1 MESLC
6 GTIDPSPWHDGV
18 VGACWFEVYVYIPV
32 TLLCIFISIIY
43 CTVLW
48 RNLSFDNFYCS
59 AFYFRVA
66 VDITIITSSSV
77 LVVLGFLLPYYE
89 EGFSIN
95 SRFTAVHNFMA
106 VIFWITTLIFDYL
119 HGKAL
124 KYSSRGPWIHLSFLM
139 VYFFCSAIICWSF
152 RTGVDV
158 LWRPYV
164 VVNCYIQLVLL
175 SLHLLSKVPVFYPS
189 EEPRRRSARI
199 LRQNLNSIQVSTSYH
214 SNEIA
219 RRPTSENAIKGE
231 DSASFF
237 SKMCFCWVSKLVR
250 NGYYGELYSLQN
262 LPLIP
267 KHLNAYTLE
276 SKVPKL
282 KLQSVTTDE
291 PAGKPR
297 NISDDK
303 CSIKACL
310 PFLKAS
316 YSAFGHEFLF
326 LGLLKLLLSGFG
338 LCGPVVLNQFILSV
352 TNSEIP
358 FWSCILVGFG
368 LVLLSLKIAVLST
381 SYNYRMA
388 IFGFKVRVSVT
399 GMVYRKILSLR
410 TSSLNSVGTGSLVNY
425 LTSDADRIV
434 NFAPSVHEVWA
445 MPLQLSV
452 AVGLLYHQLGIA
464 CLVGIGFLLVLL
476 PVNRVLAAQIGKF
489 SRRLMVFK
497 DARIKLM
504 SEILSNTLS
513 VKLACWEN
521 LMRNRVVHSRIQELK
536 ALRGQKLLDA
546 CCVFFWAVCP
556 ALLASSTFATY
567 VAVGNEL
574 KVSVVFSSL
583 ALFGMLIG
591 PMNAFP
597 WVINGVM
604 EAAISMQR
612 ITKLFYLSPGS
623 FPLEL
628 TDTPLSNIGTPT
640 DIPIVCSFAEKSTI
654 SMPINIMNE
663 SFYYTDSDNLVLKN
677 IILQVQWGELIGVIG
692 PVGSGKSSL
701 LLSILD
707 ELQSIVPENELGNE
721 VMKTNPR
728 LRYAYVGQTPWLHS
742 GTIRENILFG
752 SDCDLT
758 WMNTVI
764 EACALKSDLIK
775 LPNGLDT
782 DVGEAG
788 GSSLSGGQRARVA
801 LARAVYQKA
810 DVYLLDDPLSALDV
824 DVGQHII
831 SNCLFGLLSGRTRI
845 IVTHQLD
852 WLMNSKT
859 SNKRTQVDF
868 IVELKDGII
877 TRKIP
882 GNLYS
887 DNNGNDLVD
896 QSTFNVNKYSTHEE
910 STLSSDNHNGNEK
923 NDNEND
929 DVPLITNK
937 DENNANQFEFN
948 PVNVINNNNNNNN
961 VNMNIEHMAIGS
973 ISPHVYISYI
983 RSVGYILTFC
993 IILSLVLMQGTRNAS
1008 DWWLSHW
1015 VQNGNVT
1022 AAVSSFQDSSYETKL
1037 FPVHYMKYEDLN
1049 STYDLSPTNY
1059 NSSINEMLQTSTHSV
1074 VQFGEPNSTTGYHFL
1089 EIYAFIVTSNLI
1101 ATIFRAV
1108 LFAFGGLV
1116 AASLVHES
1124 ALNTILEGRLNYF
1137 NTTPLGRI
1145 LNRFSS
1151 DVGTVDDALPFQLNI
1166 LLASLAGL
1174 LGALVIVCASLP
1186 TLIFFLLPLVFI
1198 FWSIQRQYRGA
1209 ARDLKRI
1216 SSIVRSPVYAHYTD
1230 TLSGLAVIRGLGQEI
1245 RFRQLTA
1252 FNLSN
1257 QIRAELASLAA
1268 SCWLS
1273 IRLQLIG
1280 STVIIGVVSV
1290 SLVGRLFD
1298 WIQVASVGLSVVYA
1312 LNISGLMTS
1321 VVYDMTETEKN
1332 LVAVER
1338 CQELTDDTPI
1348 EYDTVSTKPMAP
1360 QPRSSSHKHLRLPK
1374 ERKKGIA
1381 YPTELPPDWPA
1392 SGSICFS
1399 NISLTYRQN
1408 SQSTN
1413 GQSVKALDEVSF
1425 TIKPG
1430 ECVGIVGR
1438 TGSGKSSL
1446 IKVLLRLV
1454 DHLPG
1459 PHTNQH
1465 IANQTGFIGATGQVF
1480 VDGIDV
1486 RTIPLSLLRS
1496 RILTICQEPFLF
1508 SGCLRENLDPENQ
1521 LNDSVLEEVLLK
1533 CQLATNHLQAS
1544 EWLHREVGESGR
1556 DISAGQR
1563 QLICL
1568 ARALLRQPKPK
1579 IICLDE
1585 ATASIDNTCEETI
1598 HQVLDQEFQ
1607 GATVLLIAHRLASVR
1622 RLCSRV
1628 IVMRSGRLVAEGP
1641 TEETLATAFNHTE
1654 TRDLITL

>member
-1 MESLC
+1 MQVPFVEFVC
-6 GTIDPSPWHDGV
+6 GDLDPSPWHDGV
-18 VGACWFEVYVYIPV
+18 VGVCWFEVYVYIPL
-32 TLLCIFISIIY
+32 TLLCTIISFIY
-43 CTVLW
+43 CVILW
-48 RNLSFDNFYCS
+48 RHLAFDSFYCS
-59 AFYFRVA
+59 VFYFRVA
-66 VDITIITSSSV
+66 IDITIVTSSGV
-77 LVVLGFLLPYYE
+77 IIVLGFLLPYYE

-95 SRFTAVHNFMA
+95 SRFFAIHSFIT
-106 VIFWITTLIFDYL
+106 VILWITTLILDYL

-124 KYSSRGPWIHLSFLM
+124 KYSSRGSRIHLSFSII
-139 VYFFCSAIICWSF
+139 YFFCLAINCWSF
-152 RTGVDV
+152 RREVDV

-164 VVNCYIQLVLL
+164 IVNCYIQLLL
-175 SLHLLSKVPVFYPS
+175 LCLHLLSKVPVFYPS
-189 EEPRRRSARI
+189 EEPRRRRARI
-199 LRQNLNSIQVSTSYH
+199 LRQNSNSIQLSTSYQ
-214 SNEIA
+214 SNEITQ
-219 RRPTSENAIKGE
+219 RPTSQNVNDRE
-231 DSASFF
+231 DSASWF
-237 SKMCFCWVSKLVR
+237 SKLCFCWVNNLVR
-250 NGYYGELYSLQN
+250 SGYYGELYSLTN
-262 LPLIP
+262 LPLVP
-267 KHLNAYTLE
+267 KRLNTYTLE

-282 KLQSVTTDE
+282 KLKSVTIDE
-291 PAGKPR
+291 TIR
-297 NISDDK
+297 QSHDISNK
-303 CSIKACL
+303 GCSIKACV

-316 YSAFGHEFLF
+316 YEAFGREFLY

-338 LCGPVVLNQFILSV
+338 LCGPVVLNHFILNV
-352 TNSEIP
+352 TNSETP
-358 FWSCILVGFG
+358 SWSCILVGFG
-368 LVLLSLKIAVLST
+368 LVFLSLKIAVLST
-381 SYNYRMA
+381 SYNYKMA
-388 IFGFKVRVSVT
+388 SFGFKVRVSVT
-399 GMVYRKILSLR
+399 GMVYRKILSLK
-410 TSSLNSVGTGSLVNY
+410 TSSLNCIGTGCLVNY

-434 NFAPSVHEVWA
+434 NFAPSIHEVWA

-452 AVGLLYHQLGIA
+452 AVGLLYHQLGLA

-476 PVNRVLAAQIGKF
+476 PLNRILATKIGKF
-489 SRRLMVFK
+489 SRRLMMFK
-497 DARIKLM
+497 DTRIKLM

-521 LMRNRVVHSRIQELK
+521 LMKNRVMHSRIQELN

-567 VAVGNEL
+567 VAIGNEL
-574 KVSVVFSSL
+574 KASAVFSSL

-604 EAAISMQR
+604 EATISMQR
-612 ITKLFYLSPGS
+612 ITKLFYLSSGS
-623 FPLEL
+623 FSLEL
-628 TDTPLSNIGTPT
+628 TDTPLSDVGIPT

-654 SMPINIMNE
+654 SMPVNIMNE
-663 SFYYTDSDNLVLKN
+663 SFYYTNCDNLVLKN
-677 IILQVQWGELIGVIG
+677 ITLQVQWGQLIGVIG

-701 LLSILD
+701 LLSILG
-707 ELQSIVPENELGNE
+707 ELQSVVSEDELRNES
-721 VMKTNPR
+721 MKTNPR

-752 SDCDLT
+752 SDCDLA

-764 EACALKSDLIK
+764 EACALKVDLGK

-788 GSSLSGGQRARVA
+788 GNSLSGGQRARVA

-824 DVGQHII
+824 DVGQQII
-831 SNCLFGLLSGRTRI
+831 TNCLLGLLSGRTRI

-852 WLMNSKT
+852 WLMNTKIV
-859 SNKRTQVDF
+859 NKRAQVDF

-882 GNLYS
+882 GNLYP
-887 DNNGNDLVD
+887 DNDDNDHMHQPVLD
-896 QSTFNVNKYSTHEE
+896 INSSPPYNEP
-910 STLSSDNHNGNEK
+910 TLSSDNHHDSSENN
-923 NDNEND
+923 NNSTLEND
-929 DVPLITNK
+929 DVPLITIK
-937 DENNANQFEFN
+937 EYSSVNQSEFSPN
-948 PVNVINNNNNNNN
+948 CVIDNNNNNN
-961 VNMNIEHMAIGS
+961 VHINMEHMAVGS
-973 ISPHVYISYI
+973 ISPHVYKSYI
-983 RSVGYILTFC
+983 HSVGYFLTFS
-993 IILSLVLMQGTRNAS
+993 IILSLLLMQ
-1008 DWWLSHW
+1008 
-1015 VQNGNVT
+1015 
-1022 AAVSSFQDSSYETKL
+1022 
-1037 FPVHYMKYEDLN
+1037 
-1049 STYDLSPTNY
+1049 
-1059 NSSINEMLQTSTHSV
+1059 
-1074 VQFGEPNSTTGYHFL
+1074 
-1089 EIYAFIVTSNLI
+1089 
-1101 ATIFRAV
+1101 
-1108 LFAFGGLV
+1108 V
-1116 AASLVHES
+1116 AASVVHES
-1124 ALNTILEGRLNYF
+1124 ALDTILEGRQNYF
-1137 NTTPLGRI
+1137 NTTPQGRI

-1174 LGALVIVCASLP
+1174 LGALVIVCVSLP

-1216 SSIVRSPVYAHYTD
+1216 SSIVRSPVYGHYTD
-1230 TLSGLAVIRGLGQEI
+1230 TLSGLAVIHGLGQEI

-1252 FNLSN
+1252 CKLSD

-1280 STVIIGVVSV
+1280 SAVITGVVSV
-1290 SLVGRLFD
+1290 SLIGRLFD
-1298 WIQVASVGLSVVYA
+1298 WTHIASIGLSVVYA

-1338 CQELTDDTPI
+1338 CQELIDDTPI
-1348 EYDTVSTKPMAP
+1348 EHDIVSIKPMGP
-1360 QPRSSSHKHLRLPK
+1360 QPRSSSHSHLRLPK
-1374 ERKKGIA
+1374 ERKSGIA
-1381 YPTELPPDWPA
+1381 YPTGLLPNWPA
-1392 SGSICFS
+1392 SGSIFF
-1399 NISLTYRQN
+1399 NNVSLTYRQN
-1408 SQSTN
+1408 SESAN
-1413 GQSVKALDEVSF
+1413 EQSVKALDDVSF
-1425 TIKPG
+1425 TVKPG

-1459 PHTNQH
+1459 PYTNQY

-1486 RTIPLSLLRS
+1486 RTIPLTLLRS

-1508 SGCLRENLDPENQ
+1508 SGCLRDNLDPENK
-1521 LNDSVLEEVLLK
+1521 LNDSVLEDVLLK
-1533 CQLATNHLQAS
+1533 CQLATSRLQAS
-1544 EWLHREVGESGR
+1544 QWLLREVGESGR

-1568 ARALLRQPKPK
+1568 ARALLRQPRPK

-1585 ATASIDNTCEETI
+1585 ATASVDNKCEETI

-1607 GATVLLIAHRLASVR
+1607 GATILLIAHRLASVR

-1628 IVMRSGRLVAEGP
+1628 IVMQSGRLVAEGP
-1641 TEETLATAFNHTE
+1641 PKEILDALFNHIE
-1654 TRDLITL
+1654 TRDLVTL

>member
-1 MESLC
+1 MQVSFVELVCGSL
-6 GTIDPSPWHDGV
+6 DPSPWHDGV
-18 VGACWFEVYVYIPV
+18 VG
-32 TLLCIFISIIY
+32 
-43 CTVLW
+43 
-48 RNLSFDNFYCS
+48 
-59 AFYFRVA
+59 
-66 VDITIITSSSV
+66 
-77 LVVLGFLLPYYE
+77 
-89 EGFSIN
+89 
-95 SRFTAVHNFMA
+95 
-106 VIFWITTLIFDYL
+106 
-119 HGKAL
+119 
-124 KYSSRGPWIHLSFLM
+124 
-139 VYFFCSAIICWSF
+139 
-152 RTGVDV
+152 
-158 LWRPYV
+158 
-164 VVNCYIQLVLL
+164 
-175 SLHLLSKVPVFYPS
+175 VPVFYPT
-189 EEPRRRSARI
+189 EEPRRRRARI
-199 LRQNLNSIQVSTSYH
+199 LRQNPNSIQ
-214 SNEIA
+214 SNEITQ
-219 RRPTSENAIKGE
+219 RPTSQNVIDCE
-231 DSASFF
+231 DSAPCF
-237 SKMCFCWVSKLVR
+237 SKLCFCWANNLVR
-250 NGYYGELYSLQN
+250 SGYYGELYSLTS

-267 KHLNAYTLE
+267 KRLNTYTLE
-276 SKVPKL
+276 SKIPKL
-282 KLQSVTTDE
+282 KLKSVTINE
-291 PAGKPR
+291 PIR
-297 NISDDK
+297 QSHDISNGRY
-303 CSIKACL
+303 SIKACV

-316 YSAFGHEFLF
+316 YEAFGREFLY

-338 LCGPVVLNQFILSV
+338 LCGPIVLNHFILNV
-352 TNSEIP
+352 TDSKTP
-358 FWSCILVGFG
+358 SWSCILVGLG

-381 SYNYRMA
+381 SYNYKMA
-388 IFGFKVRVSVT
+388 SFGFKVRVSVT
-399 GMVYRKILSLR
+399 GMVYRTILSLR
-410 TSSLNSVGTGSLVNY
+410 TSSLNCIGTGSLVNY

-434 NFAPSVHEVWA
+434 NFAPSIHEVWA

-452 AVGLLYHQLGIA
+452 AVGLLYHQLGLA

-476 PVNRVLAAQIGKF
+476 PLNRILATQIGKF
-489 SRRLMVFK
+489 SRRLMIFK
-497 DARIKLM
+497 DTRIKLM

-521 LMRNRVVHSRIQELK
+521 LMKNHVMHSRIQELN

-567 VAVGNEL
+567 VAIGNEL
-574 KVSVVFSSL
+574 KASAVFSSL

-604 EAAISMQR
+604 EATISMQR
-612 ITKLFYLSPGS
+612 ITKLFYLSSGL
-623 FPLEL
+623 FPSEL
-628 TDTPLSNIGTPT
+628 TDTPLSDVGIPI

-654 SMPINIMNE
+654 SMPVNIMNE
-663 SFYYTDSDNLVLKN
+663 SFYYTNCDNLVLKN
-677 IILQVQWGELIGVIG
+677 ITLQVQWGELIGVIG

-701 LLSILD
+701 LLSILG
-707 ELQSIVPENELGNE
+707 ELRSVVSEELRNESI
-721 VMKTNPR
+721 KTNPR

-752 SDCDLT
+752 SDCDLA

-764 EACALKSDLIK
+764 EACALKADLAK

-824 DVGQHII
+824 DVGQQII
-831 SNCLFGLLSGRTRI
+831 TNCLLGLLSGKTRI

-852 WLMNSKT
+852 WLVN
-859 SNKRTQVDF
+859 NVNF

-882 GNLYS
+882 GNLYL
-887 DNNGNDLVD
+887 DNYDNDLVH
-896 QSTFNVNKYSTHEE
+896 QSVLDISSDPTYNE
-910 STLSSDNHNGNEK
+910 STLSSDNHHNSSEN
-923 NDNEND
+923 NNNPTLEND
-929 DVPLITNK
+929 DVPLITIK
-937 DENNANQFEFN
+937 DDSSINQSEFN
-948 PVNVINNNNNNNN
+948 PNYLINNNNNNN
-961 VNMNIEHMAIGS
+961 VNINIEHMAVGS
-973 ISPHVYISYI
+973 ISPHVYKSYI
-983 RSVGYILTFC
+983 HSVGYFLTFS
-993 IILSLVLMQGTRNAS
+993 IILSLLLMQ
-1008 DWWLSHW
+1008 
-1015 VQNGNVT
+1015 V
-1022 AAVSSFQDSSYETKL
+1022 
-1037 FPVHYMKYEDLN
+1037 
-1049 STYDLSPTNY
+1049 NY
-1059 NSSINEMLQTSTHSV
+1059 NSSINEMLQTSIHSV
-1074 VQFGEPNSTTGYHFL
+1074 VPFSEPNSITGYYYL
-1089 EIYAFIVTSNLI
+1089 EIYAFVVISNLI
-1101 ATIFRAV
+1101 ATIFRAI

-1116 AASLVHES
+1116 AASVVHES
-1124 ALNTILEGRLNYF
+1124 ALDTILEGRLNYF
-1137 NTTPLGRI
+1137 NTTPHGRI

-1174 LGALVIVCASLP
+1174 LGALVIVCVSLP

-1216 SSIVRSPVYAHYTD
+1216 SCIVRSPVYNHYTD
-1230 TLSGLAVIRGLGQEI
+1230 TLSGLAVIHGLGQEI

-1252 FNLSN
+1252 CKLSD

-1280 STVIIGVVSV
+1280 SAVITGVVIV

-1298 WIQVASVGLSVVYA
+1298 WTHVASIGLSVVYA

-1348 EYDTVSTKPMAP
+1348 EHDTVSIKPTGP
-1360 QPRSSSHKHLRLPK
+1360 QPRSSSHSHLRLPK
-1374 ERKKGIA
+1374 ERKSGIA
-1381 YPTELPPDWPA
+1381 YPTGLLPNWPA
-1392 SGSICFS
+1392 SGSIFF
-1399 NISLTYRQN
+1399 NNVSLTYRQN
-1408 SQSTN
+1408 SQSVN
-1413 GQSVKALDEVSF
+1413 QQSVKALDDVTF

-1459 PHTNQH
+1459 PYTNQYV
-1465 IANQTGFIGATGQVF
+1465 ANQTGFIGATGQVF

-1486 RTIPLSLLRS
+1486 RTVPLTLLRS

-1508 SGCLRENLDPENQ
+1508 SGCLRDNLDPENK

-1533 CQLATNHLQAS
+1533 CQLATSRLQAS
-1544 EWLHREVGESGR
+1544 QWLLREVGESGR

-1568 ARALLRQPKPK
+1568 ARALLRQPRPK

-1585 ATASIDNTCEETI
+1585 ATASVDNKCEETI
-1598 HQVLDQEFQ
+1598 HVRFHSVL
-1607 GATVLLIAHRLASVR
+1607 
-1622 RLCSRV
+1622 V
-1628 IVMRSGRLVAEGP
+1628 I
-1641 TEETLATAFNHTE
+1641 N
-1654 TRDLITL
+1654 

>member
-1 MESLC
+1 MQVPFVEFVC
-6 GTIDPSPWHDGV
+6 GNLDPSPWHDGV
-18 VGACWFEVYVYIPV
+18 VGACWFEVYVYIPL
-32 TLLCIFISIIY
+32 TLLCTITSFIY
-43 CTVLW
+43 CVVLC
-48 RNLSFDNFYCS
+48 RHLAFDSFYCS
-59 AFYFRVA
+59 VFYFRVA
-66 VDITIITSSSV
+66 IDITIVTSSGV
-77 LVVLGFLLPYYE
+77 IIVLGFLLPYYE

-95 SRFTAVHNFMA
+95 SRFFAIHSFIT
-106 VIFWITTLIFDYL
+106 VILWITTLILDYL

-124 KYSSRGPWIHLSFLM
+124 KYTSRGSRIHLSFSII
-139 VYFFCSAIICWSF
+139 YFFCLAINCWSF
-152 RTGVDV
+152 RREVDA

-164 VVNCYIQLVLL
+164 IVNCYIQLLL
-175 SLHLLSKVPVFYPS
+175 LCLHLLSKVPVFYPS
-189 EEPRRRSARI
+189 EEPRRRRARI
-199 LRQNLNSIQVSTSYH
+199 LRQNSNSIQLSTSYQ
-214 SNEIA
+214 SNEITQ
-219 RRPTSENAIKGE
+219 RPTSQNVNDHE
-231 DSASFF
+231 DSASWF
-237 SKMCFCWVSKLVR
+237 SKLCFCWVNNLVR
-250 NGYYGELYSLQN
+250 SGYYGELYSPTN
-262 LPLIP
+262 LPLVP
-267 KHLNAYTLE
+267 KRLNTYTLE

-282 KLQSVTTDE
+282 KLKSVTIDE
-291 PAGKPR
+291 TIR
-297 NISDDK
+297 QNHDISNK
-303 CSIKACL
+303 GCSIKACVL
-310 PFLKAS
+310 FLKAS
-316 YSAFGHEFLF
+316 YEAFGREFLY

-338 LCGPVVLNQFILSV
+338 LCGPVVLNHFILNV
-352 TNSEIP
+352 TNSETP
-358 FWSCILVGFG
+358 SWSCILVGFG
-368 LVLLSLKIAVLST
+368 LVFLSLKIAVLST
-381 SYNYRMA
+381 SYNYKMA
-388 IFGFKVRVSVT
+388 SFGFKVRVSVT
-399 GMVYRKILSLR
+399 GMVYRKILSLKS
-410 TSSLNSVGTGSLVNY
+410 SSLNCIGTGCLVNY

-434 NFAPSVHEVWA
+434 NFAPSIHEVWA

-452 AVGLLYHQLGIA
+452 AVGLLYHQLGLA

-476 PVNRVLAAQIGKF
+476 PLNRILATKIGKF
-489 SRRLMVFK
+489 SRRLMMFK
-497 DARIKLM
+497 DTRIKLM

-521 LMRNRVVHSRIQELK
+521 LMKNRVMHSRIQELN

-567 VAVGNEL
+567 VAIGNEL
-574 KVSVVFSSL
+574 KASVVFSSL

-604 EAAISMQR
+604 EATISMQR
-612 ITKLFYLSPGS
+612 ITKLFYLSSGS
-623 FPLEL
+623 FSLEL
-628 TDTPLSNIGTPT
+628 TDTPLSDVGIPT

-654 SMPINIMNE
+654 SMPVNIMNE
-663 SFYYTDSDNLVLKN
+663 SFYYTNCDNLVLKN
-677 IILQVQWGELIGVIG
+677 ITLQVQWGQLIGVIG

-701 LLSILD
+701 LLSILG
-707 ELQSIVPENELGNE
+707 ELQSVVSGDELRNES
-721 VMKTNPR
+721 MKTNPR

-752 SDCDLT
+752 SDCDLA

-764 EACALKSDLIK
+764 EACALKVDLGK

-788 GSSLSGGQRARVA
+788 GNSLSGGQRARVA

-824 DVGQHII
+824 DVGQQII
-831 SNCLFGLLSGRTRI
+831 TNCLLGLLSGRTRI

-852 WLMNSKT
+852 WLMNTKIV
-859 SNKRTQVDF
+859 NERAQVDF

-882 GNLYS
+882 GNLYP
-887 DNNGNDLVD
+887 DNDDNDHMHQPVLD
-896 QSTFNVNKYSTHEE
+896 INSSPPYNE
-910 STLSSDNHNGNEK
+910 STLSSDNHHDSSENN
-923 NDNEND
+923 NNSTLEND
-929 DVPLITNK
+929 DVPLITIK
-937 DENNANQFEFN
+937 EYSSVNQSEFSPN
-948 PVNVINNNNNNNN
+948 CVINNNNNNN
-961 VNMNIEHMAIGS
+961 VNINMEHMAVGS
-973 ISPHVYISYI
+973 ISPHVYKSYI
-983 RSVGYILTFC
+983 HSVGYFLTFS
-993 IILSLVLMQGTRNAS
+993 IILSLLLMQGTRNAS
-1008 DWWLSHW
+1008 DWWLSYW
-1015 VQNGNVT
+1015 VQNGNLSAV
-1022 AAVSSFQDSSYETKL
+1022 VSSFQDSSYQTEL
-1037 FPVHYMKYEDLN
+1037 FPDNHTKNKYLH
-1049 STYDLSPTNY
+1049 STHNLSSINY
-1059 NSSINEMLQTSTHSV
+1059 NSSINELLQTSIHSAV
-1074 VQFGEPNSTTGYHFL
+1074 RFGEPNSITGYYYL
-1089 EIYAFIVTSNLI
+1089 EIYAFVVISNLI

-1116 AASLVHES
+1116 AASVVHES
-1124 ALNTILEGRLNYF
+1124 ALDTILEGRQNYF
-1137 NTTPLGRI
+1137 NTTPQGRI

-1174 LGALVIVCASLP
+1174 LGALVIVCVSLP
-1186 TLIFFLLPLVFI
+1186 MLIFFLLPLVFI

-1216 SSIVRSPVYAHYTD
+1216 SSIVRSPVYGHYTD
-1230 TLSGLAVIRGLGQEI
+1230 TLSGLAVIHGLGQEI

-1252 FNLSN
+1252 CKLSD

-1280 STVIIGVVSV
+1280 SAVITGVVSV
-1290 SLVGRLFD
+1290 SLIGRLFD
-1298 WIQVASVGLSVVYA
+1298 WTHIASIGLSVVYA

-1338 CQELTDDTPI
+1338 CQELIDDTPI
-1348 EYDTVSTKPMAP
+1348 EHDIVSIKPMGP
-1360 QPRSSSHKHLRLPK
+1360 QPRSSSHSHLRLPK
-1374 ERKKGIA
+1374 ERKSGIA
-1381 YPTELPPDWPA
+1381 YPTGLLPNWPA
-1392 SGSICFS
+1392 SGSIFF
-1399 NISLTYRQN
+1399 NNVSLTYRQN
-1408 SQSTN
+1408 SESAN
-1413 GQSVKALDEVSF
+1413 EQSVKALDDVSF
-1425 TIKPG
+1425 TVKPG

-1459 PHTNQH
+1459 PYTNQY

-1486 RTIPLSLLRS
+1486 RTIPLTLLRS

-1508 SGCLRENLDPENQ
+1508 SGCLRDNLDPENK
-1521 LNDSVLEEVLLK
+1521 LNDSVLEDVLLK
-1533 CQLATNHLQAS
+1533 CQLATSRLQAS
-1544 EWLHREVGESGR
+1544 QWLLREVGESGR

-1568 ARALLRQPKPK
+1568 ARALLRQPRPK

-1585 ATASIDNTCEETI
+1585 ATASVDNKCEETI
-1598 HQVLDQEFQ
+1598 HVRFYSVL
-1607 GATVLLIAHRLASVR
+1607 
-1622 RLCSRV
+1622 V
-1628 IVMRSGRLVAEGP
+1628 I
-1641 TEETLATAFNHTE
+1641 N
-1654 TRDLITL
+1654 

>member
-1 MESLC
+1 MQVPFVEFVC
-6 GTIDPSPWHDGV
+6 GNLDPSPWHDGV
-18 VGACWFEVYVYIPV
+18 VGVCWFEVYVYIPL
-32 TLLCIFISIIY
+32 TLLCTIISFIY
-43 CTVLW
+43 CFVMW
-48 RNLSFDNFYCS
+48 RHLAFDSFYCS
-59 AFYFRVA
+59 VFYFRVA
-66 VDITIITSSSV
+66 IDITIVTSSGV
-77 LVVLGFLLPYYE
+77 IIVLGFLLPYYE

-95 SRFTAVHNFMA
+95 SRFFAIHSFIT
-106 VIFWITTLIFDYL
+106 VILWITTLILDYL

-124 KYSSRGPWIHLSFLM
+124 KYSSRGSGIHLSFSII
-139 VYFFCSAIICWSF
+139 YFFCLAINCWSF
-152 RTGVDV
+152 RREVDA

-164 VVNCYIQLVLL
+164 IVNCYIQLLL
-175 SLHLLSKVPVFYPS
+175 LCLHLLSKVPVFYPS
-189 EEPRRRSARI
+189 EEPRRRRARI
-199 LRQNLNSIQVSTSYH
+199 LRQNSNSILLSTSYQ
-214 SNEIA
+214 SNEITQ
-219 RRPTSENAIKGE
+219 RPTSQNVNDRE
-231 DSASFF
+231 DSASWF
-237 SKMCFCWVSKLVR
+237 SKLCFCWVNNLVR
-250 NGYYGELYSLQN
+250 SGYYGELYSLTN
-262 LPLIP
+262 LPLVP
-267 KHLNAYTLE
+267 KRLNTYTLE

-282 KLQSVTTDE
+282 KLKSVTIDE
-291 PAGKPR
+291 TIR
-297 NISDDK
+297 QSHDISNK
-303 CSIKACL
+303 GCSIKACV
-310 PFLKAS
+310 PFLKAC
-316 YSAFGHEFLF
+316 YEAFGREFLY

-338 LCGPVVLNQFILSV
+338 LCGPVVLNHFILNV
-352 TNSEIP
+352 TNSETP
-358 FWSCILVGFG
+358 SWSCILVGFG
-368 LVLLSLKIAVLST
+368 LVFLSLKIAVLST
-381 SYNYRMA
+381 SYNYKMA
-388 IFGFKVRVSVT
+388 SFGFKVRVSVT
-399 GMVYRKILSLR
+399 GMVYRKILSLK
-410 TSSLNSVGTGSLVNY
+410 TSSLNCVGTGCLVNY

-434 NFAPSVHEVWA
+434 NFAPSIHEVWA

-452 AVGLLYHQLGIA
+452 AVGLLYHQLGLA

-476 PVNRVLAAQIGKF
+476 PLNRILATKIGKF
-489 SRRLMVFK
+489 SRRLMMFK
-497 DARIKLM
+497 DTRIKLM

-521 LMRNRVVHSRIQELK
+521 LMKNRVMHSRIQELN

-567 VAVGNEL
+567 VAIGNEL
-574 KVSVVFSSL
+574 KAS
-583 ALFGMLIG
+583 A
-591 PMNAFP
+591 
-597 WVINGVM
+597 
-604 EAAISMQR
+604 
-612 ITKLFYLSPGS
+612 
-623 FPLEL
+623 
-628 TDTPLSNIGTPT
+628 
-640 DIPIVCSFAEKSTI
+640 
-654 SMPINIMNE
+654 
-663 SFYYTDSDNLVLKN
+663 
-677 IILQVQWGELIGVIG
+677 VQWGQLIGVIG

-701 LLSILD
+701 LLSILG
-707 ELQSIVPENELGNE
+707 ELQSVVSEDELRNES
-721 VMKTNPR
+721 MKTNPR

-752 SDCDLT
+752 SDCDLA

-764 EACALKSDLIK
+764 EACALKVDLGK

-788 GSSLSGGQRARVA
+788 GNSLSGGQRARVA

-824 DVGQHII
+824 DVGQQII
-831 SNCLFGLLSGRTRI
+831 TNCLLGLLSGRTRI

-852 WLMNSKT
+852 WLMNTKIV
-859 SNKRTQVDF
+859 NKRAQVDF

-882 GNLYS
+882 GNLYP
-887 DNNGNDLVD
+887 DNDDNDHMYQPVLD
-896 QSTFNVNKYSTHEE
+896 INSSPPYNE
-910 STLSSDNHNGNEK
+910 STLSSDNHHDSSENN
-923 NDNEND
+923 NNSTLEND
-929 DVPLITNK
+929 DVPLITIK
-937 DENNANQFEFN
+937 EYSSVNQSEFSPN
-948 PVNVINNNNNNNN
+948 CVINNNNNNN
-961 VNMNIEHMAIGS
+961 VNINMEHMAVGS
-973 ISPHVYISYI
+973 ISPYVYKSYI
-983 RSVGYILTFC
+983 HSVGYFLTFS
-993 IILSLVLMQGTRNAS
+993 IILSLLLMQGTRNAS
-1008 DWWLSHW
+1008 DWWLSYW
-1015 VQNGNVT
+1015 VQNGNLSAV
-1022 AAVSSFQDSSYETKL
+1022 VSSFQDSPYQMEL
-1037 FPVHYMKYEDLN
+1037 FPDNHTKNKYIH
-1049 STYDLSPTNY
+1049 STHNLSSINY
-1059 NSSINEMLQTSTHSV
+1059 NSSINELLQTSIHSAV
-1074 VQFGEPNSTTGYHFL
+1074 RFGEPNSITGYYYL
-1089 EIYAFIVTSNLI
+1089 EIYAFVVISNLI

-1116 AASLVHES
+1116 AASVVHES
-1124 ALNTILEGRLNYF
+1124 ALDTILEGRQNYF
-1137 NTTPLGRI
+1137 NTTPQGRI

-1174 LGALVIVCASLP
+1174 LGALVIVCVSLP

-1216 SSIVRSPVYAHYTD
+1216 SSIVRSPVYGHYTD
-1230 TLSGLAVIRGLGQEI
+1230 TLSGLAVIHGLGQEI

-1252 FNLSN
+1252 CKLSD

-1280 STVIIGVVSV
+1280 SAVITGVVSV
-1290 SLVGRLFD
+1290 SLIGRLFD
-1298 WIQVASVGLSVVYA
+1298 WTHIASIGLSVVYA

-1348 EYDTVSTKPMAP
+1348 EHDIVSIKPVGP
-1360 QPRSSSHKHLRLPK
+1360 QPRSSSHSHLRLPK
-1374 ERKKGIA
+1374 ERKSGIA
-1381 YPTELPPDWPA
+1381 YPTGLLPNWPA
-1392 SGSICFS
+1392 SGSIFF
-1399 NISLTYRQN
+1399 NNVSLTYRQN
-1408 SQSTN
+1408 SQSAN
-1413 GQSVKALDEVSF
+1413 EQSVKALDDVSF
-1425 TIKPG
+1425 TVKPG

-1459 PHTNQH
+1459 PYTNQH

-1486 RTIPLSLLRS
+1486 RTIPLTLLRS

-1508 SGCLRENLDPENQ
+1508 SGCLRDNLDPENK
-1521 LNDSVLEEVLLK
+1521 LNDSVLEDVLLK
-1533 CQLATNHLQAS
+1533 CQLATSRLQAS
-1544 EWLHREVGESGR
+1544 QWLLREVGESGR

-1568 ARALLRQPKPK
+1568 ARALLRQPRPK

-1585 ATASIDNTCEETI
+1585 ATASVDNKCEETI

-1607 GATVLLIAHRLASVR
+1607 GATILLIAHRLASVR

-1628 IVMRSGRLVAEGP
+1628 IVMQSGRLVAEGP
-1641 TEETLATAFNHTE
+1641 PKEILDALFNHIE
-1654 TRDLITL
+1654 TRDLVTL

>member
-1 MESLC
+1 MQVSFVELICGSL
-6 GTIDPSPWHDGV
+6 DPSPWHDGV
-18 VGACWFEVYVYIPV
+18 VGVCWFEVYFYIPL
-32 TLLCIFISIIY
+32 TLLCTTISLIY
-43 CTVLW
+43 CAVLW
-48 RNLSFDNFYCS
+48 RHLAFDSFYCS

-66 VDITIITSSSV
+66 IDIAIITSSSV
-77 LVVLGFLLPYYE
+77 IIVLGLLLPYYE

-95 SRFTAVHNFMA
+95 SRFISIHNFMT
-106 VIFWITTLIFDYL
+106 VILWITTLILDYL
-119 HGKAL
+119 HGKTL
-124 KYSSRGPWIHLSFLM
+124 KYSSRGSRVYLSFSM
-139 VYFFCSAIICWSF
+139 VYFFCSAINCWSF
-152 RTGVDV
+152 RREVDA

-164 VVNCYIQLVLL
+164 TVNCYVQLLL
-175 SLHLLSKVPVFYPS
+175 LCLHLLSKVPVFYPT
-189 EEPRRRSARI
+189 EEPRRRRARI
-199 LRQNLNSIQVSTSYH
+199 LRQNPNSIQ
-214 SNEIA
+214 SNEITQ
-219 RRPTSENAIKGE
+219 RPTSHNVIECE
-231 DSASFF
+231 DSASCF
-237 SKMCFCWVSKLVR
+237 SKLCFCWANNLVR
-250 NGYYGELYSLQN
+250 SGYYGELYSLTS

-267 KHLNAYTLE
+267 KRLNTYTLE
-276 SKVPKL
+276 SKIPKL
-282 KLQSVTTDE
+282 KLKSVTINE
-291 PAGKPR
+291 PIR
-297 NISDDK
+297 QSHNISNGR
-303 CSIKACL
+303 CSIKACV

-316 YSAFGHEFLF
+316 YEAFGREFLY

-338 LCGPVVLNQFILSV
+338 LCGPIVLNHFILNV
-352 TNSEIP
+352 TNSETP
-358 FWSCILVGFG
+358 SWSCILVGLG

-381 SYNYRMA
+381 SYNYKMA
-388 IFGFKVRVSVT
+388 SFGFKVRVSVT
-399 GMVYRKILSLR
+399 GMVYRTILSLR
-410 TSSLNSVGTGSLVNY
+410 TSSLNCVGTGSLVNY

-434 NFAPSVHEVWA
+434 NFAPSIHEVWA

-452 AVGLLYHQLGIA
+452 AVGLLYHQLGLA
-464 CLVGIGFLLVLL
+464 CLVGIGFLLVLIPL
-476 PVNRVLAAQIGKF
+476 NRILATQIGKF

-497 DARIKLM
+497 DTRIKLM

-521 LMRNRVVHSRIQELK
+521 LMKNRVMHSRIQELN

-567 VAVGNEL
+567 VAIGNEL
-574 KVSVVFSSL
+574 KAS
-583 ALFGMLIG
+583 
-591 PMNAFP
+591 
-597 WVINGVM
+597 
-604 EAAISMQR
+604 E
-612 ITKLFYLSPGS
+612 
-623 FPLEL
+623 
-628 TDTPLSNIGTPT
+628 
-640 DIPIVCSFAEKSTI
+640 
-654 SMPINIMNE
+654 
-663 SFYYTDSDNLVLKN
+663 
-677 IILQVQWGELIGVIG
+677 GELIGVIG

-701 LLSILD
+701 LLSILG
-707 ELQSIVPENELGNE
+707 ELRSVVSEELRNES
-721 VMKTNPR
+721 MKTNPR

-752 SDCDLT
+752 SDCDLA

-764 EACALKSDLIK
+764 EACALKADLAK

-824 DVGQHII
+824 DVGQQII
-831 SNCLFGLLSGRTRI
+831 TNCLLGLLSGRTRI

-852 WLMNSKT
+852 WLVNNKIV
-859 SNKRTQVDF
+859 NKRAQVDF

-882 GNLYS
+882 GNLYP
-887 DNNGNDLVD
+887 DNDNNDLVH
-896 QSTFNVNKYSTHEE
+896 QSVLDISSDPTYNG
-910 STLSSDNHNGNEK
+910 STLSSDNHHNSREN
-923 NDNEND
+923 NSNPTLEND
-929 DVPLITNK
+929 DVPLITIK
-937 DENNANQFEFN
+937 DDSSINQSEFSPN
-948 PVNVINNNNNNNN
+948 YLINNNNNNN
-961 VNMNIEHMAIGS
+961 VNINIEHMAVGS
-973 ISPHVYISYI
+973 ISPHVYKSYI
-983 RSVGYILTFC
+983 HSVGYFLTFS
-993 IILSLVLMQGTRNAS
+993 IILSLLLMQGTRNAS
-1008 DWWLSHW
+1008 DWWLSYW
-1015 VQNGNVT
+1015 VQNGNLS
-1022 AAVSSFQDSSYETKL
+1022 AVISSFQGSSYQLE
-1037 FPVHYMKYEDLN
+1037 
-1049 STYDLSPTNY
+1049 LSPVNHTKYKYIHSTHNLSAVNY
-1059 NSSINEMLQTSTHSV
+1059 NSSINEMLQTSIHSV
-1074 VQFGEPNSTTGYHFL
+1074 VPFSEPNSITGYYYL
-1089 EIYAFIVTSNLI
+1089 EIYAFVVISNLI
-1101 ATIFRAV
+1101 ATIFRAI

-1116 AASLVHES
+1116 AASVVHES
-1124 ALNTILEGRLNYF
+1124 ALDTILEGRLNYF
-1137 NTTPLGRI
+1137 NTTPQGRI

-1174 LGALVIVCASLP
+1174 LGALVIVCVSLP

-1216 SSIVRSPVYAHYTD
+1216 SSIVRSPVYNHYTD
-1230 TLSGLAVIRGLGQEI
+1230 TLSGLAVIHGLGQEI

-1252 FNLSN
+1252 CKLSD

-1280 STVIIGVVSV
+1280 SAVITGVIIV

-1298 WIQVASVGLSVVYA
+1298 WTHVATIGLSVVYA

-1348 EYDTVSTKPMAP
+1348 EHDIVSIKPTGP
-1360 QPRSSSHKHLRLPK
+1360 QPRSSSHNHLRLPK
-1374 ERKKGIA
+1374 ERKSGIA
-1381 YPTELPPDWPA
+1381 YPTGLLPNWPA
-1392 SGSICFS
+1392 SGSIFF
-1399 NISLTYRQN
+1399 NNVSLTYRQN
-1408 SQSTN
+1408 SQS
-1413 GQSVKALDEVSF
+1413 VKALDDVTF

-1459 PHTNQH
+1459 PYTNQY

-1486 RTIPLSLLRS
+1486 RTIPLTLLRS

-1508 SGCLRENLDPENQ
+1508 SGCLRDNLDPENK

-1533 CQLATNHLQAS
+1533 CQLATSRLQAS
-1544 EWLHREVGESGR
+1544 QWLLREVGESGR

-1568 ARALLRQPKPK
+1568 ARALLRQPRPK

-1585 ATASIDNTCEETI
+1585 ATASVDNKCEETI

-1607 GATVLLIAHRLASVR
+1607 GATIILIAHRLASVR

-1628 IVMRSGRLVAEGP
+1628 IVMQSGQLIAEGP
-1641 TEETLATAFNHTE
+1641 PNETLDTVFNHIE
-1654 TRDLITL
+1654 TRDLVTL

>member
-1 MESLC
+1 MQVSFVELICGSL
-6 GTIDPSPWHDGV
+6 DPSPWHDGV
-18 VGACWFEVYVYIPV
+18 VGVCWFEVYFYIPL
-32 TLLCIFISIIY
+32 TLLCTTISLIY
-43 CTVLW
+43 CAVLW
-48 RNLSFDNFYCS
+48 RHLAFDSFYCS

-66 VDITIITSSSV
+66 IDIAIITSSSV
-77 LVVLGFLLPYYE
+77 IIVLGLLLPYYE

-95 SRFTAVHNFMA
+95 SRFISIHNFMT
-106 VIFWITTLIFDYL
+106 VILWITTLILDYL
-119 HGKAL
+119 HGKTL
-124 KYSSRGPWIHLSFLM
+124 KYSSRGSRVYLSFSM
-139 VYFFCSAIICWSF
+139 VYFFCSAINCWSF
-152 RTGVDV
+152 RREVDA

-164 VVNCYIQLVLL
+164 TVNCYVQLLL
-175 SLHLLSKVPVFYPS
+175 LCLHLLSKVPVFYPT
-189 EEPRRRSARI
+189 EEPRRRRARI
-199 LRQNLNSIQVSTSYH
+199 LRQNPNSIQ
-214 SNEIA
+214 SNEITQ
-219 RRPTSENAIKGE
+219 RPTSHNVIECE
-231 DSASFF
+231 DSASCF
-237 SKMCFCWVSKLVR
+237 SKLCFCWANNLVR
-250 NGYYGELYSLQN
+250 SGYYGELYSLTS

-267 KHLNAYTLE
+267 KRLNTYTLE
-276 SKVPKL
+276 SKIPKL
-282 KLQSVTTDE
+282 KLKSVTINE
-291 PAGKPR
+291 PIR
-297 NISDDK
+297 QSHNISNGR
-303 CSIKACL
+303 CSIKACV

-316 YSAFGHEFLF
+316 YEAFGREFLY

-338 LCGPVVLNQFILSV
+338 LCGPIVLNHFILNV
-352 TNSEIP
+352 TNSETP
-358 FWSCILVGFG
+358 SWSCILVGLG

-381 SYNYRMA
+381 SYNYKMA
-388 IFGFKVRVSVT
+388 SFGFKVRVSVT
-399 GMVYRKILSLR
+399 GMVYRTILSLR
-410 TSSLNSVGTGSLVNY
+410 TSSLNCVGTGSLVNY

-434 NFAPSVHEVWA
+434 NFAPSIHEVWA

-452 AVGLLYHQLGIA
+452 AVGLLYHQLGLA
-464 CLVGIGFLLVLL
+464 CLVGIGFLLVLIPL
-476 PVNRVLAAQIGKF
+476 NRILATQIGKF

-497 DARIKLM
+497 DTRIKLM

-521 LMRNRVVHSRIQELK
+521 LMKNRVMHSRIQELN

-567 VAVGNEL
+567 VAIGNEL
-574 KVSVVFSSL
+574 KASEVFSSL

-604 EAAISMQR
+604 EATISMQR
-612 ITKLFYLSPGS
+612 ITKLFYLSSGS

-628 TDTPLSNIGTPT
+628 TDTPLSDVGIPT

-654 SMPINIMNE
+654 SMPVNIMNE
-663 SFYYTDSDNLVLKN
+663 SFYYTNCDNLVLKN
-677 IILQVQWGELIGVIG
+677 ITLQVQWGELIGVIG

-701 LLSILD
+701 LLSILG
-707 ELQSIVPENELGNE
+707 ELRSVVSEELRNES
-721 VMKTNPR
+721 MKTNPR

-752 SDCDLT
+752 SDCDLA

-764 EACALKSDLIK
+764 EACALKADLAK

-824 DVGQHII
+824 DVGQQII
-831 SNCLFGLLSGRTRI
+831 TNCLLGLLSGRTRI

-852 WLMNSKT
+852 WLVNNKIV
-859 SNKRTQVDF
+859 NKRAQVDF

-882 GNLYS
+882 GNLYP
-887 DNNGNDLVD
+887 DNDNNDLVH
-896 QSTFNVNKYSTHEE
+896 QSVLDISSDPTYNG
-910 STLSSDNHNGNEK
+910 STLSSDNHHNSREN
-923 NDNEND
+923 NSNPTLEND
-929 DVPLITNK
+929 DVPLITIK
-937 DENNANQFEFN
+937 DDSSINQSEFSPN
-948 PVNVINNNNNNNN
+948 YLINNNNNNN
-961 VNMNIEHMAIGS
+961 VNINIEHMAVGS
-973 ISPHVYISYI
+973 ISPHVYKSYI
-983 RSVGYILTFC
+983 HSVGYFLTFS
-993 IILSLVLMQGTRNAS
+993 IILSLLLMQGTRNAS
-1008 DWWLSHW
+1008 DWWLSYW
-1015 VQNGNVT
+1015 VQNGNLS
-1022 AAVSSFQDSSYETKL
+1022 AVISSFQGSSYQLE
-1037 FPVHYMKYEDLN
+1037 
-1049 STYDLSPTNY
+1049 LSPVNHTKYKYIHSTHNLSAVNY
-1059 NSSINEMLQTSTHSV
+1059 NSSINEMLQTSIHSV
-1074 VQFGEPNSTTGYHFL
+1074 VPFSEPNSITGYYYL
-1089 EIYAFIVTSNLI
+1089 EIYAFVVISNLI
-1101 ATIFRAV
+1101 ATIFRAI

-1116 AASLVHES
+1116 AASVVHES
-1124 ALNTILEGRLNYF
+1124 ALDTILEGRLNYF
-1137 NTTPLGRI
+1137 NTTPQGRI

-1174 LGALVIVCASLP
+1174 LGALVIVCVSLP

-1216 SSIVRSPVYAHYTD
+1216 SSIVRSPVYNHYTD
-1230 TLSGLAVIRGLGQEI
+1230 TLSGLAVIHGLGQEI

-1252 FNLSN
+1252 CKLSD

-1280 STVIIGVVSV
+1280 SAVITGVIIV

-1298 WIQVASVGLSVVYA
+1298 WTHVATIGLSVVYA

-1348 EYDTVSTKPMAP
+1348 EHDIVSIKPTGP
-1360 QPRSSSHKHLRLPK
+1360 QPRSSSHNHLRLPK
-1374 ERKKGIA
+1374 ERKSGIA
-1381 YPTELPPDWPA
+1381 YPTGLLPNWPA
-1392 SGSICFS
+1392 SGSIFF
-1399 NISLTYRQN
+1399 NNVSLTYRQN
-1408 SQSTN
+1408 SQS
-1413 GQSVKALDEVSF
+1413 VKALDDVTF

-1459 PHTNQH
+1459 PYTNQY

-1486 RTIPLSLLRS
+1486 RTIPLTLLRS

-1508 SGCLRENLDPENQ
+1508 SGCLRDNLDPENK

-1533 CQLATNHLQAS
+1533 CQLATSRLQAS
-1544 EWLHREVGESGR
+1544 QWLLREVGESGR

-1568 ARALLRQPKPK
+1568 ARALLRQPRPK

-1585 ATASIDNTCEETI
+1585 ATASVDNKCEETI
-1598 HQVLDQEFQ
+1598 HVRFHSVL
-1607 GATVLLIAHRLASVR
+1607 
-1622 RLCSRV
+1622 V
-1628 IVMRSGRLVAEGP
+1628 I
-1641 TEETLATAFNHTE
+1641 N
-1654 TRDLITL
+1654 

>member
-1 MESLC
+1 M
-6 GTIDPSPWHDGV
+6 
-18 VGACWFEVYVYIPV
+18 
-32 TLLCIFISIIY
+32 
-43 CTVLW
+43 TVIL
-48 RNLSFDNFYCS
+48 
-59 AFYFRVA
+59 
-66 VDITIITSSSV
+66 
-77 LVVLGFLLPYYE
+77 
-89 EGFSIN
+89 
-95 SRFTAVHNFMA
+95 
-106 VIFWITTLIFDYL
+106 WITTLILDYL
-119 HGKAL
+119 HGKTL
-124 KYSSRGPWIHLSFLM
+124 KYSSRGSRVYLSFSM
-139 VYFFCSAIICWSF
+139 VYFFCSAINCWSF
-152 RTGVDV
+152 RREVDA

-164 VVNCYIQLVLL
+164 TVNCYVQLLL
-175 SLHLLSKVPVFYPS
+175 LCLHLLSKVPVFYPT
-189 EEPRRRSARI
+189 EEPRRRRARI
-199 LRQNLNSIQVSTSYH
+199 LRQNPNSIQ
-214 SNEIA
+214 SNEITQ
-219 RRPTSENAIKGE
+219 RPTSQNVIDCE
-231 DSASFF
+231 DSAPCF
-237 SKMCFCWVSKLVR
+237 SKLCFCWANNLVR
-250 NGYYGELYSLQN
+250 SGYYGELYSLTS

-267 KHLNAYTLE
+267 KRLNTYTLE
-276 SKVPKL
+276 SKIPKL
-282 KLQSVTTDE
+282 KLKSVTINE
-291 PAGKPR
+291 PIR
-297 NISDDK
+297 QSHDISNGRY
-303 CSIKACL
+303 SIKACV

-316 YSAFGHEFLF
+316 YEAFGREFLY

-338 LCGPVVLNQFILSV
+338 LCGPIVLNHFILNV
-352 TNSEIP
+352 TNSKTP
-358 FWSCILVGFG
+358 SWSCILVGLG

-381 SYNYRMA
+381 SYNYKMA
-388 IFGFKVRVSVT
+388 SFGFKVRVSVT
-399 GMVYRKILSLR
+399 GMVYRTILSLR
-410 TSSLNSVGTGSLVNY
+410 TSSLNCIGTGSLVNY

-434 NFAPSVHEVWA
+434 NFAPSIHEVWA

-452 AVGLLYHQLGIA
+452 AVGLLYHQLGLA

-476 PVNRVLAAQIGKF
+476 PLNRILATQIGKF
-489 SRRLMVFK
+489 SRRLMIFK
-497 DARIKLM
+497 DTRIKLM

-521 LMRNRVVHSRIQELK
+521 LMKNHVMHSRIQELN

-567 VAVGNEL
+567 VAIGNEL
-574 KVSVVFSSL
+574 KASAVFSSL

-604 EAAISMQR
+604 EATISMQR
-612 ITKLFYLSPGS
+612 ITKLFYLSSGL
-623 FPLEL
+623 FPSEL
-628 TDTPLSNIGTPT
+628 TDTPLSDVGIPI

-654 SMPINIMNE
+654 SMPVNIMNE
-663 SFYYTDSDNLVLKN
+663 SFYYTNCDNLVLKN
-677 IILQVQWGELIGVIG
+677 ITLQVQWGELIGVIG

-701 LLSILD
+701 LLSILG
-707 ELQSIVPENELGNE
+707 ELRSVVSEELRNESI
-721 VMKTNPR
+721 KTNPR

-752 SDCDLT
+752 SDCDLA

-764 EACALKSDLIK
+764 EACALKADLAK

-824 DVGQHII
+824 DVGQQII
-831 SNCLFGLLSGRTRI
+831 TNCLLGLLSGKTRI

-852 WLMNSKT
+852 WLVNNKIV
-859 SNKRTQVDF
+859 NKRAQVDF

-882 GNLYS
+882 GNLYL
-887 DNNGNDLVD
+887 DNYDNDLVH
-896 QSTFNVNKYSTHEE
+896 QSVLDISSDPTYNE
-910 STLSSDNHNGNEK
+910 STLSSDNHHNSSEN
-923 NDNEND
+923 NNNPTLEND
-929 DVPLITNK
+929 DVPLITIK
-937 DENNANQFEFN
+937 DDSSINQSEFN
-948 PVNVINNNNNNNN
+948 PNYLINNNNNNN
-961 VNMNIEHMAIGS
+961 VNINIEHMAVGS
-973 ISPHVYISYI
+973 ISPHVYKSYI
-983 RSVGYILTFC
+983 HSVGYFLTFS
-993 IILSLVLMQGTRNAS
+993 IILSLLLMQGTRNAS
-1008 DWWLSHW
+1008 DWWLSYW
-1015 VQNGNVT
+1015 VQNGNLS
-1022 AAVSSFQDSSYETKL
+1022 AVISSFQGSSYQLEL
-1037 FPVHYMKYEDLN
+1037 FPVNHTKYKYLH
-1049 STYDLSPTNY
+1049 STHNLSAVNY
-1059 NSSINEMLQTSTHSV
+1059 NSSINEMLQTSIHSV
-1074 VQFGEPNSTTGYHFL
+1074 VPFSEPNSITGYYYL
-1089 EIYAFIVTSNLI
+1089 EIYAFVVISNLI
-1101 ATIFRAV
+1101 ATIFRAI

-1116 AASLVHES
+1116 AASVVHES
-1124 ALNTILEGRLNYF
+1124 ALDTILEGRLNYF
-1137 NTTPLGRI
+1137 NTTPHGRI

-1174 LGALVIVCASLP
+1174 LGALVIVCVSLP

-1216 SSIVRSPVYAHYTD
+1216 SCIVRSPVYNHYTD
-1230 TLSGLAVIRGLGQEI
+1230 TLSGLAVIHGLGQEI

-1252 FNLSN
+1252 CKLSD

-1280 STVIIGVVSV
+1280 SAVITGVVIV

-1298 WIQVASVGLSVVYA
+1298 WTHVASIGLSVVYA

-1348 EYDTVSTKPMAP
+1348 EHDTVSIKPTGP
-1360 QPRSSSHKHLRLPK
+1360 QPRSSSHSHLRLPK
-1374 ERKKGIA
+1374 ERKSGIA
-1381 YPTELPPDWPA
+1381 YPTGLLPNWPA
-1392 SGSICFS
+1392 SGSIFF
-1399 NISLTYRQN
+1399 NNVSLTYRQN
-1408 SQSTN
+1408 SQSVN
-1413 GQSVKALDEVSF
+1413 QQSVKALDDVTF

-1459 PHTNQH
+1459 PYTNQYV
-1465 IANQTGFIGATGQVF
+1465 ANQTGFIGATGQVF

-1486 RTIPLSLLRS
+1486 RTVPLTLLRS

-1508 SGCLRENLDPENQ
+1508 SGCLRDNLDPENK

-1533 CQLATNHLQAS
+1533 CQLATSRLQAS
-1544 EWLHREVGESGR
+1544 QWLLREVGESGR

-1568 ARALLRQPKPK
+1568 ARALLRQPRPK

-1585 ATASIDNTCEETI
+1585 ATASVDNKCEETI

-1607 GATVLLIAHRLASVR
+1607 GATILLIAHRLASVR

-1628 IVMRSGRLVAEGP
+1628 IVMQSGRLIAEGP
-1641 TEETLATAFNHTE
+1641 PNETLDTVFNHVE
-1654 TRDLITL
+1654 TRDLVTL

>member
-1 MESLC
+1 MQVPFVEFVC
-6 GTIDPSPWHDGV
+6 GNLDPSPWHDGV
-18 VGACWFEVYVYIPV
+18 VGVCWFEVYVYIPL
-32 TLLCIFISIIY
+32 TLLCAIISFIY
-43 CTVLW
+43 CVVLW
-48 RNLSFDNFYCS
+48 RHLAFDSFYCS
-59 AFYFRVA
+59 IFYFRVA
-66 VDITIITSSSV
+66 IDITIVTSSGV
-77 LVVLGFLLPYYE
+77 IIVLGFFLPYYE

-95 SRFTAVHNFMA
+95 SRFFAIHSFIT
-106 VIFWITTLIFDYL
+106 VILWITTLILDYL

-124 KYSSRGPWIHLSFLM
+124 KYSSRGSRIHLSFSI
-139 VYFFCSAIICWSF
+139 VYFFCLAINCWSF
-152 RTGVDV
+152 RREVDA

-164 VVNCYIQLVLL
+164 IANCYIQLLL
-175 SLHLLSKVPVFYPS
+175 LCLHLLSKVPVFYPS
-189 EEPRRRSARI
+189 EEPRRRRARI
-199 LRQNLNSIQVSTSYH
+199 LRQNSSSIQLSTSYQ
-214 SNEIA
+214 SNEITQ
-219 RRPTSENAIKGE
+219 RPISQNVNDCE
-231 DSASFF
+231 DSASCF
-237 SKMCFCWVSKLVR
+237 SKLCFCWVNNLVR
-250 NGYYGELYSLQN
+250 SGYYGELYSLTN
-262 LPLIP
+262 LPLVP
-267 KHLNAYTLE
+267 KRLNTYSLE

-282 KLQSVTTDE
+282 KLKSVTIDE
-291 PAGKPR
+291 TIR
-297 NISDDK
+297 QSHDISNK
-303 CSIKACL
+303 ECSIKACV

-316 YSAFGHEFLF
+316 YEAFGREFLY

-338 LCGPVVLNQFILSV
+338 LCGPVVLNHFILNV
-352 TNSEIP
+352 TNSGTP
-358 FWSCILVGFG
+358 SWSCILVGFG
-368 LVLLSLKIAVLST
+368 LVFLSLKIAVLST
-381 SYNYRMA
+381 SYNYKMA
-388 IFGFKVRVSVT
+388 SFGFKVRVSVT
-399 GMVYRKILSLR
+399 GMVYRTILSLK
-410 TSSLNSVGTGSLVNY
+410 TSSLNCIGTGCLVNY

-434 NFAPSVHEVWA
+434 NFAPSIHEVWA

-452 AVGLLYHQLGIA
+452 AVGLLYHQLGLA

-476 PVNRVLAAQIGKF
+476 PLNRILATKIGKF

-497 DARIKLM
+497 DTRIKLM

-521 LMRNRVVHSRIQELK
+521 LMKNRVMHSRIQELD

-567 VAVGNEL
+567 VAIGNEL
-574 KVSVVFSSL
+574 KAS
-583 ALFGMLIG
+583 A
-591 PMNAFP
+591 
-597 WVINGVM
+597 
-604 EAAISMQR
+604 
-612 ITKLFYLSPGS
+612 
-623 FPLEL
+623 
-628 TDTPLSNIGTPT
+628 
-640 DIPIVCSFAEKSTI
+640 
-654 SMPINIMNE
+654 
-663 SFYYTDSDNLVLKN
+663 
-677 IILQVQWGELIGVIG
+677 GELIGVIG

-701 LLSILD
+701 LLSILG
-707 ELQSIVPENELGNE
+707 ELQSVVSEDDLRNES
-721 VMKTNPR
+721 MKTNPR

-752 SDCDLT
+752 SDCDLA

-764 EACALKSDLIK
+764 EACALKVDLAK

-788 GSSLSGGQRARVA
+788 GNSLSGGQRARVA

-824 DVGQHII
+824 DVGQQII
-831 SNCLFGLLSGRTRI
+831 TNCLLGLLSGRTRI

-852 WLMNSKT
+852 WLMNTKIV
-859 SNKRTQVDF
+859 NKRAQVDF

-882 GNLYS
+882 GNLYLDND
-887 DNNGNDLVD
+887 DNNRVHQPVLDINSDPPY
-896 QSTFNVNKYSTHEE
+896 NE
-910 STLSSDNHNGNEK
+910 STLSSDNHHNCSEN
-923 NDNEND
+923 NNNSTLEND
-929 DVPLITNK
+929 DVPLITIK
-937 DENNANQFEFN
+937 DDSSVNQSEFSPN
-948 PVNVINNNNNNNN
+948 CVINNNNNYN
-961 VNMNIEHMAIGS
+961 VNINMEHMAVGS
-973 ISPHVYISYI
+973 ISPHVYKSYI
-983 RSVGYILTFC
+983 HSVGYFLTFS
-993 IILSLVLMQGTRNAS
+993 IILSLLLMQGTRNAS
-1008 DWWLSHW
+1008 DWWLSYW
-1015 VQNGNVT
+1015 VQNGNLSAV
-1022 AAVSSFQDSSYETKL
+1022 VSSFQGSSYQIEL
-1037 FPVHYMKYEDLN
+1037 FPDNHTKNKYLH
-1049 STYDLSPTNY
+1049 STHNLSSINY
-1059 NSSINEMLQTSTHSV
+1059 NSSINEMLQTSIHSV
-1074 VQFGEPNSTTGYHFL
+1074 VRFGEPNSITGYYYL
-1089 EIYAFIVTSNLI
+1089 EIYAFLVISNLI

-1116 AASLVHES
+1116 AASVVHES
-1124 ALNTILEGRLNYF
+1124 ALDTILEGRQNYF
-1137 NTTPLGRI
+1137 NTTPQGRI

-1174 LGALVIVCASLP
+1174 LGALVIVCVSLP

-1216 SSIVRSPVYAHYTD
+1216 SSIVRSPVYGHYTD
-1230 TLSGLAVIRGLGQEI
+1230 TLSGLAVIHGLGQEI

-1252 FNLSN
+1252 CKLSD

-1280 STVIIGVVSV
+1280 SAVITGVVSV

-1298 WIQVASVGLSVVYA
+1298 WTHIASIGLSVVYA

-1348 EYDTVSTKPMAP
+1348 EHDIVSVKPMGP
-1360 QPRSSSHKHLRLPK
+1360 QPRSSSHSHLRLPK
-1374 ERKKGIA
+1374 ERKSGIA
-1381 YPTELPPDWPA
+1381 YPTGLLPNWPA
-1392 SGSICFS
+1392 SGSIFF
-1399 NISLTYRQN
+1399 NNVSLTYRQN
-1408 SQSTN
+1408 SQSAN
-1413 GQSVKALDEVSF
+1413 EQSVKALDDVSF
-1425 TIKPG
+1425 TVKPG

-1459 PHTNQH
+1459 PYTNQY

-1486 RTIPLSLLRS
+1486 RTIPLTLLRS

-1508 SGCLRENLDPENQ
+1508 SGCLRDNLDPENK
-1521 LNDSVLEEVLLK
+1521 LNDSVLEDVLLK
-1533 CQLATNHLQAS
+1533 CQLATSRLQAS
-1544 EWLHREVGESGR
+1544 QWLLREVGESGR

-1568 ARALLRQPKPK
+1568 ARALLRQPRPK

-1585 ATASIDNTCEETI
+1585 ATASVDNKCEETI
-1598 HQVLDQEFQ
+1598 HQVLDREFQ
-1607 GATVLLIAHRLASVR
+1607 GATILLIAHRLASVR

-1628 IVMRSGRLVAEGP
+1628 IVMQSGRLVAEGP
-1641 TEETLATAFNHTE
+1641 PKETLDTIFNHTE
-1654 TRDLITL
+1654 TIDLVTL